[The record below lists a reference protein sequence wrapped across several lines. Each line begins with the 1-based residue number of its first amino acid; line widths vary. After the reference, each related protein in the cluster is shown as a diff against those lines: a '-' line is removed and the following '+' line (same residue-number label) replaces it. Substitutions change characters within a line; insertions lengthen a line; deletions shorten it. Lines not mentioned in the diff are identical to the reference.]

1 MVVEMKIRM
10 AKGITFIVRYGNT
23 IVKLVI
29 YYAELIKSSV
39 LIGTNVPLGF

>member
-1 MVVEMKIRM
+1 M
-10 AKGITFIVRYGNT
+10 GITLMVRYGNT

-29 YYAELIKSSV
+29 YYAEFIKSSV